1 MRVRTGLPV
10 DRRIRGPKSMG
21 GPKSL
26 RGLRGIRGPQSIRW
40 RLTLVYSG
48 LFVVAGA
55 VLLALTYAL
64 MSEHGEQALVTRP
77 DVPPAS
83 RGARRPGVRT

>member
-1 MRVRTGLPV
+1 M
-10 DRRIRGPKSMG
+10 
-21 GPKSL
+21 
-26 RGLRGIRGPQSIRW
+26 RGLRGVRGPQSIRW

-64 MSEHGEQALVTRP
+64 MSERGEQVSVTRP
-77 DVPPAS
+77 DVPPA
-83 RGARRPGVRT
+83 GAGAPAVQGYVR